1 MTIQEIKDI
10 FNIDIREKNR
20 TDLHVYIRTLYVQKE
35 VKKTSFNK
43 IAKDLKYNH
52 STLLHCN
59 NRLEDYKA
67 DPLFMYIEKA
77 FKNKDVILLNEFKRL
92 FEERRL
98 QRTRA
103 TKQENYIHHLLLE
116 KPKRLT
122 KEEDRISIDFSQ
134 PKRTDILEVAK
145 KLRFVKTYLN
155 DKYFNEWTGRDW
167 NKYNELI
174 TN

>member
-10 FNIDIREKNR
+10 FNINIREKNR
-20 TDLHVYIRTLYVQKE
+20 TDLHVYLRTLYVQKE

-52 STLLHCN
+52 ATLLHCN
-59 NRLEDYKA
+59 ARLQDYKV
-67 DPLFMYIEKA
+67 DPLFMYIQKA
-77 FKNKDVILLNEFKRL
+77 FNNKDITLLNEFKRL

-103 TKQENYIHHLLLE
+103 TKQENYIHNLLLE
-116 KPKRLT
+116 KPKRYN
-122 KEEDRISIDFSQ
+122 KEEDRISVDFSQ
-134 PKRTDILEVAK
+134 PEREHILVVAE
-145 KLRFVKTYLN
+145 KLRFIKTDLN
-155 DKYFNEWTGRDW
+155 DKYFNEWTCRDW
-167 NKYNELI
+167 KKYNELI